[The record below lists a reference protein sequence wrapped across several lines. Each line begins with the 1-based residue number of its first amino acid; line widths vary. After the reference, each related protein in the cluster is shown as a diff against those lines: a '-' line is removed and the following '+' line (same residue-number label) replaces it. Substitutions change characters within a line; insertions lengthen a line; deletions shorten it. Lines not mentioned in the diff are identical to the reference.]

1 MSRIGKQPITVPGG
15 VEVKI
20 EGNLVKVKGPK
31 GQLQREI
38 HPAVSAKV
46 DGSKVTVSLA
56 KEGDV
61 DNSKFHGLT
70 RTLINNM
77 VEGASKGYER
87 RLTLVGVGYR
97 AAKQGKGLN
106 LSLGYSHPIYFEA
119 AAGVDLD
126 VDKNTTVIVKGA
138 SKELVGET
146 AAKIRSLR
154 APEPYH
160 GKGVRYEDERIITKV
175 GKSGGKK

>member
-1 MSRIGKQPITVPGG
+1 MSRIGKNPIAVPSG
-15 VEVKI
+15 VEVKV

-38 HPAVSAKV
+38 HPSIVANV
-46 DGSKVTVSLA
+46 DAGKVTVKLA
-56 KEGDV
+56 KEGDT
-61 DNSKFHGLT
+61 DSSKFHGLT
-70 RTLINNM
+70 RTLIANM

-119 AAGVDLD
+119 AQGVDLD
-126 VDKNTTVIVKGA
+126 IDKNTTVIVKGA

-160 GKGVRYEDERIITKV
+160 GKGVRYEDEKIVTKV

>member
-1 MSRIGKQPITVPGG
+1 MSRIGKHPVTVPGG
-15 VEVKI
+15 VEVKV

-31 GQLQREI
+31 GQLQRELHQAI
-38 HPAVSAKV
+38 KAKV
-46 DGSKVTVSLA
+46 EGNQVKVELA
-56 KEGDV
+56 KEGDD
-61 DNSKFHGLT
+61 DNRKFHGLT
-70 RTLINNM
+70 RTLIANM
-77 VEGASKGYER
+77 VEGVSKGYER

-126 VDKNTTVIVKGA
+126 IDKNTTVIVRGA
-138 SKELVGET
+138 SKEHVGET
-146 AAKIRSLR
+146 AAKIRALR

-160 GKGVRYEDERIITKV
+160 GKGVRYEDEKIITKV